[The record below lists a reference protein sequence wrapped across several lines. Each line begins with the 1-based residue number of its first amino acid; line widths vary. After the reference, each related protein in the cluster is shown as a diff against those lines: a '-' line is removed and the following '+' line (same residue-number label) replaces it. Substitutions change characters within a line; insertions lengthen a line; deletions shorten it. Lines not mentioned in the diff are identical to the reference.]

1 MTPNSKDTYKAA
13 LVVIGNEILSG
24 RTQDSNTAWI
34 AEQLVP
40 QGVLLTEVRIVPD
53 IEAEI
58 VEAVNA
64 LRVKV
69 DYVFTT
75 GGIGPTHDDIT
86 ASSIAKAFGVEL
98 EQHERAF
105 QILADYYEGEE
116 NVTSP
121 RQKMAMLPKGAKLI
135 PNPVSGAPG
144 FLLENVYVM
153 AGVPRVMRAMFDDVK
168 ATLSSG
174 KPVLSR
180 TVTCSLQESVVA
192 DALSALQEKYSGVS
206 IGSYPH
212 YRGGVLGLSV
222 VLRSTE
228 AEALDLAMEETVDV
242 IKDHGGQ
249 TNAFSILPEDED
261 EEEQPERR
269 K

>member
-1 MTPNSKDTYKAA
+1 MTPDSKDIYKAA

-24 RTQDSNTAWI
+24 RTQDTNTAWI

-40 QGVLLTEVRIVPD
+40 QGVVLTEVRIVQD
-53 IEAEI
+53 IESDI

-64 LRVKV
+64 LRAKS

-86 ASSIAKAFGVEL
+86 AQSLAKAFGVDL
-98 EQHERAF
+98 ALHEKAY
-105 QILADYYEGEE
+105 QILAEYYEGED
-116 NVTSP
+116 NVTAA
-121 RQKMAMLPKGAKLI
+121 RRKMAMLPKGAKLI

-144 FLLENVYVM
+144 FCFENVYAM

-168 ATLSSG
+168 AMISCG

-180 TVTCSLQESVVA
+180 TVTCSLQESLVA
-192 DALSALQEKYSGVS
+192 DALSRLQEKYPQVS

-228 AEALDLAMEETVDV
+228 VESLDLAMEEAVDI
-242 IKDHGGQ
+242 IKGHGGK
-249 TNAFSILPEDED
+249 TNAMSIMSDED
-261 EEEQPERR
+261 RESTATEE
-269 K
+269 